1 MTPIETSLIVLACV
15 LFGAWLGTLLR
26 DNLPEHHLSPETKD
40 LVKVGF
46 GLVGTMTALLLGLLV
61 ASGKSSYEV
70 RRAEVTEIAADTVLL
85 DRSLAHYGPETADI
99 RSRLK
104 VATGNMLQRI
114 WSQETVTSKQ
124 LVANNAEALY
134 DEIQDLTPRTEKQHK
149 LQTQAEEIAMRIGRT
164 RYILVEQG
172 GSAMTGAFL
181 VVVVFWLSLLF
192 ASFALF
198 APRNLTATATLVLS
212 AMAVAGAIF
221 LILGLDHP
229 FQGIIHIPKTAMVK
243 AYENL
248 GK

>member
-1 MTPIETSLIVLACV
+1 V
-15 LFGAWLGTLLR
+15 LR

-70 RRAEVTEIAADTVLL
+70 HRAEVTEIAADTILL
-85 DRSLAHYGPETADI
+85 DRTLAHYGPEATELRAM
-99 RSRLK
+99 LK
-104 VATGNMLQRI
+104 VIAGNMLRLM
-114 WSQETVTSKQ
+114 WSQEPVSRRP
-124 LVANNAEALY
+124 LVATNAEALY
-134 DEIQDLTPRTEKQHK
+134 DKIQDLTPRTEKQHK
-149 LQTQAEEIAMRIGRT
+149 LQLQAEEIALRVGRT
-164 RYILVEQG
+164 RYVLIEQG
-172 GSAMTGAFL
+172 ESSMTRAFL
-181 VVVVFWLSLLF
+181 VVVIFWLTLLF

-198 APRNLTATATLVLS
+198 APRNGTATATLVLS
-212 AMAVAGAIF
+212 AMAVSGAIF

-229 FQGIIHIPKTAMVK
+229 FQGVIQIPKTAMIQ